1 MHYYL
6 DIETEGIDKDGNN
19 KKYKLADF
27 KNGYTIIY
35 FYPKD
40 DTPVCTQ
47 EAYEFKEA
55 MDKLNKYA
63 AVIGV
68 SSDSIEEHKEFKE
81 KLMFILRLGFDF
93 DIIIENFED
102 DNIIEE
108 IIKTSHSTITYIQNK
123 KIRSFFKR
131 IQLQNKYKKVEK
143 LSKLNF

>member
-81 KLMFILRLGFDF
+81 K
-93 DIIIENFED
+93 
-102 DNIIEE
+102 
-108 IIKTSHSTITYIQNK
+108 H
-123 KIRSFFKR
+123 
-131 IQLQNKYKKVEK
+131 
-143 LSKLNF
+143 KLNFIILSDKFNKLKKAFAEQIKPASELHRTTIILDKDGNIIKCWEKVDIDGHIKEILDFFETK